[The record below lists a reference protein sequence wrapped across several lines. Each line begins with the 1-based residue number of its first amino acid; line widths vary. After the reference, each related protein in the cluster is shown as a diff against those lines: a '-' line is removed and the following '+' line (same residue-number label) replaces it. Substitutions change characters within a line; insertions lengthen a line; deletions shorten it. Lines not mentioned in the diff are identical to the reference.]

1 MVDFFKDGVEAVA
14 VLIFQAV
21 LVGEI
26 SLPEHI

>member
-14 VLIFQAV
+14 VLLLQAV